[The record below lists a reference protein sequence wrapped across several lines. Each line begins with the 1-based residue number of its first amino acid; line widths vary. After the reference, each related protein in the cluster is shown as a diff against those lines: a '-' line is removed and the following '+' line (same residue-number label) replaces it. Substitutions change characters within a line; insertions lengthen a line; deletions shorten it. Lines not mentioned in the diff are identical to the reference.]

1 MSKIYE
7 ALLQAEIDRVATAN
21 QSSAASPQPAAET
34 AAETQVPPAPQTM
47 PVSPFRPS
55 TIAPLAEPAVVPEPE
70 RARVYSP
77 SDFAAASAA
86 IPAYPWKLMLKQLP
100 STEERGSAVEQFRS
114 LRSRMFEFRAMAPM
128 KTVMISSGLPEE
140 GKSFIAINL
149 AISLARH
156 KSSRVLL
163 IDGDMRRGTM
173 HKLLGAPSAPGL
185 TEYLSGQ
192 AMIGQVMQRAKPNE
206 DGTALPPGIESLHFI
221 ACGRDADN
229 AADLS
234 GNTRFMQLIQEVSP
248 RYDWIIVDSSPVN
261 LIADGINLAR
271 SCDAVLLV
279 TRGEVTK
286 FQVAQ
291 RALQEL
297 KASNVIGVVLNAVHK
312 LPTAAGYYGYDAYES
327 VKE

>member
-7 ALLQAEIDRVATAN
+7 ALLQAEIDRIATAS
-21 QSSAASPQPAAET
+21 QAPADPAKSA
-34 AAETQVPPAPQTM
+34 V
-47 PVSPFRPS
+47 
-55 TIAPLAEPAVVPEPE
+55 APLAEPNRQSAPSSELASPTYSLPAVAPIADSVPSADKRTP
-70 RARVYSP
+70 VYSQ
-77 SDFAAASAA
+77 SEYEAASAL
-86 IPAYPWKLMLKQLP
+86 IPMYRWKLMTRQLP
-100 STEERGSAVEQFRS
+100 SIEERGSAVEQFRS
-114 LRSRMFEFRAMAPM
+114 LRSRMYEFRAIAPL
-128 KTVMISSGLPEE
+128 KTIMISSGVPEE

-173 HKLLGAPSAPGL
+173 HKLLGTPSSPGL
-185 TEYLSGQ
+185 TDYLSGH
-192 AMIGQVMQRAKPNE
+192 ATMIQVLQRAKPNE
-206 DGTALPPGIESLHFI
+206 DGSPLPPGIDLLHFI
-221 ACGRDADN
+221 ACGGDADN

-234 GNTRFMQLIQEVSP
+234 GNTRFKELIQAVSP
-248 RYDWIIVDSSPVN
+248 MYDWIIVDSSPVN

-271 SCDAVLLV
+271 SCDGVLLV
-279 TRGEVTK
+279 TRGGVTK

-312 LPTAAGYYGYDAYES
+312 LPTAAGYYGYDSYES